1 MARRTQIPA
10 EPHPANLSPEQMV
23 AAIPKLRRRIADLE
37 EFDPMSVDDRSDP
50 RIKVFKSDIDTMLA
64 TIFDPDTVEYR
75 NYRVAA
81 NIDRA
86 SHSTHGTPIR
96 EVRDGLARGRQRAI
110 ALLESII
117 RTFEEALG
125 DLGESDSGR
134 ALRAIEGLDL
144 HPEIEI
150 AAGKLYRDGHYANA
164 VEDACKALNAL
175 VKLRS
180 GRDDLDG
187 VTLMQQVFGG
197 KTPTLRFNDFADDSD
212 RNEQQGFMHLFTGAM
227 MGFRNPRAHKI
238 IQDDT
243 ERALEYIALI
253 SLLAKLLDDAHRA

>member
-1 MARRTQIPA
+1 MARRTQKPA
-10 EPHPANLSPEQMV
+10 EPQPANLSPEEIR
-23 AAIPKLRRRIADLE
+23 AAIPKLQRRIGELEHFAPEKVESRADPAISVLE
-37 EFDPMSVDDRSDP
+37 SKIS
-50 RIKVFKSDIDTMLA
+50 TMLA
-64 TIFDPDTVEYR
+64 SIFGTDTVEYR
-75 NYRVAA
+75 EYRIAA
-81 NIDRA
+81 HIDRA
-86 SHSTHGTPIR
+86 SQNWRYGTPIH
-96 EVRDGLARGRQRAI
+96 EVREGLVRGRVESI
-110 ALLESII
+110 ALLQSIVDE
-117 RTFEEALG
+117 FKEELG

-144 HPEIEI
+144 HSEIER

-227 MGFRNPRAHKI
+227 MGFPNPRAHKI
-238 IQDDT
+238 RRLSHVNKYG
-243 ERALEYIALI
+243 RAACRPIP
-253 SLLAKLLDDAHRA
+253 

>member
-1 MARRTQIPA
+1 
-10 EPHPANLSPEQMV
+10 
-23 AAIPKLRRRIADLE
+23 
-37 EFDPMSVDDRSDP
+37 MSVDDRSDP

-144 HPEIEI
+144 HSEIER
-150 AAGKLYRDGHYANA
+150 AAGKLYRDGHYAKA
-164 VEDACKALNAL
+164 VEDACKVLNAL
-175 VKLRS
+175 VKVRS
-180 GRDDLDG
+180 GRDVLDG

-197 KTPTLRFNDFADDSD
+197 
-212 RNEQQGFMHLFTGAM
+212 
-227 MGFRNPRAHKI
+227 
-238 IQDDT
+238 
-243 ERALEYIALI
+243 
-253 SLLAKLLDDAHRA
+253 